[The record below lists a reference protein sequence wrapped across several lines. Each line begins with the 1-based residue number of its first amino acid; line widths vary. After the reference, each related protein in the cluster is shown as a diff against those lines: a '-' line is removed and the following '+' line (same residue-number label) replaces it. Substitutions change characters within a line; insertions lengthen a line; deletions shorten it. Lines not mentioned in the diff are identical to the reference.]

1 MSRHGEHSPR
11 NPSSGAH
18 GSSRASKVVSERL
31 PLILSAGVLLLYL
44 PLLTKNYYW
53 DGIFFARVIED
64 ARGLDASLLHPN
76 HLLYNVVGYL
86 FYKLAQGAGLHLRAV
101 EVLQILNCFFGA
113 ASAYVLFRI
122 LQDCFRSVYL
132 SATLTLLFA
141 LSATWW
147 KFATDADSYI
157 PSVFFLLVSFYFIL
171 PQRRRPRPFVV
182 AGAHAASMLF
192 HQLAIFFFP
201 VALLGIFL
209 QTTSQPT
216 GRRLANILEYTL
228 AAFLFTFPI
237 FCYSF
242 YLITGGLELAPFVRW
257 LTTFSPEHGF
267 TFSFWDNLTYTLRG
281 HSRLIVGGRLSFL
294 RDLGGPFMYAMT
306 AVLLAVA
313 AAFFYRLFRHF
324 GELKTAL
331 RVAPEDGRRLRALRL
346 LCGAWIVF
354 YVLFLFFFIPQ
365 NTFYRLFYL
374 PALVVLAGTFL
385 APYEAA
391 PNHAHRYRVALF
403 VAMLAVANLTF
414 TAYPYAQVRATPP
427 LALALGLNKS
437 WPKNTVVYF
446 AEWNSDNS
454 LVKYFN
460 PQTVWREVNRE
471 SFEKELKAAT
481 GGGPAWM
488 DTTLIDLYQ
497 ATPEGKAWLD
507 AHTLRRPEHELVN
520 DKFKLRF
527 YEIKLDTFSSD
538 LVQQPTR

>member
-1 MSRHGEHSPR
+1 MSKHGEPSPQH
-11 NPSSGAH
+11 PSSH
-18 GSSRASKVVSERL
+18 GPRPGLVPKVVSERL
-31 PLILSAGVLLLYL
+31 PLILSAGVLLVYL

-76 HLLYNVVGYL
+76 HLIYNVVGYL
-86 FYKLAQGAGLHLRAV
+86 FYKLAQGAGLRPRAV

-113 ASAYVLFRI
+113 ASAYVLFRV
-122 LQDCFRSVYL
+122 LQDCFRSIYL

-147 KFATDADSYI
+147 KFATDADSYV
-157 PSVFFLLVSFYFIL
+157 PSVFFLLVSFYFVL
-171 PQRRRPRPFVV
+171 PQRRQPRPFLV
-182 AGAHAASMLF
+182 AGAHAAGMLF

-201 VALLGIFL
+201 AAALGIFL
-209 QTTSQPT
+209 QTASQPT
-216 GRRLANILEYTL
+216 RRRLALILKYSL

-242 YLITGGLELAPFVRW
+242 YLTTGGLELAPFVRW

-267 TFSFWDNLTYTLRG
+267 TFSFRDNLTYTLRG

-306 AVLLAVA
+306 AALLAVA

-324 GELKTAL
+324 GELKTA
-331 RVAPEDGRRLRALRL
+331 RAAAPEDGSRLHALRL
-346 LCGAWIVF
+346 LCGAWIVT
-354 YVLFLFFFIPQ
+354 YLVFLFFFIPQ

-391 PNHAHRYRVALF
+391 PHHAHRYRAALF
-403 VAMLAVANLTF
+403 VAMLAIANLTF

-437 WPKNTVVYF
+437 WPSGAVIYF

-471 SFEKELKAAT
+471 SFEKELKEGT
-481 GGGPAWM
+481 GGPAWM

-497 ATPEGKAWLD
+497 STPEGRAWLD
-507 AHTLRRPEHELVN
+507 AHTVRRPEHELVN

-527 YEIKLDTFSSD
+527 YEIRADSFK
-538 LVQQPTR
+538 